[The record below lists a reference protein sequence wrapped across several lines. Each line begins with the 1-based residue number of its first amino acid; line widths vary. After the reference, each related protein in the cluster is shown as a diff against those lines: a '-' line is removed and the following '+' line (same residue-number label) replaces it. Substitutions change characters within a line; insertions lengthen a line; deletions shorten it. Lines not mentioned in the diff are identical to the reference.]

1 MAVGL
6 PMTGITGTFVSAS
19 NQAQIEYWNGRA
31 GEKWAALQISLDVM
45 LAPATAELQARAGPV
60 SGLRVLDIGCGTGET
75 CAIWLSGGATVTGVD
90 VSAPMLAVAA
100 DRTDGKVR
108 LVAADASV
116 FRGDAPFDLAVSRFG
131 VMFFADPLV
140 AFANIAANLRPGGR
154 LLFTCW
160 RAAADNQWV
169 STPMAAI
176 RDLLPDAPPPEPHAP
191 GPFALADRVRLGGI
205 LEQAG
210 FAQVSIRPFDF
221 AVCLASTGG
230 LAAAVRFAMQIGP
243 AGAALAG
250 ADPEVLEAA
259 AERLE
264 VALAPHNRAGLV
276 TLDGAIWLVEAT
288 NSPGTP

>member
-176 RDLLPDAPPPEPHAP
+176 PVAVQPIQSLRARASETK
-191 GPFALADRVRLGGI
+191 RVKARPAASAARLTI
-205 LEQAG
+205 
-210 FAQVSIRPFDF
+210 
-221 AVCLASTGG
+221 
-230 LAAAVRFAMQIGP
+230 AVRNSAPQRMPRLKSP
-243 AGAALAG
+243 AVGMA
-250 ADPEVLEAA
+250 
-259 AERLE
+259 
-264 VALAPHNRAGLV
+264 
-276 TLDGAIWLVEAT
+276 
-288 NSPGTP
+288 